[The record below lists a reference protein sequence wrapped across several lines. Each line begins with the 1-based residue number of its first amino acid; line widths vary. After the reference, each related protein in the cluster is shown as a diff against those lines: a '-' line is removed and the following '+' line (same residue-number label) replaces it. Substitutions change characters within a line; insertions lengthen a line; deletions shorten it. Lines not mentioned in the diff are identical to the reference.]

1 MITPKELLAKA
12 DKIVFKIIAAHLKGD
27 SKFPLIMPSNK
38 QVTGS
43 NFSDWKNDL
52 APLYQQSKAVKKKG
66 YSVDWKEKNIN
77 GSKQSVP
84 SKIYFDTIED
94 FLHFVEKENDFQ
106 KILSVK
112 GILINSFPLLEQW
125 ANDNPEVLLNNYL
138 AWPEIIKVCKYFT
151 SNTPPHPYYIREL
164 PVEVHSK
171 FIEQNANLLKKLL
184 NLLLPDDWI
193 NIASNDFSERFF
205 LRKVSIYTQIRILD
219 EGLKSHLGYDEC
231 SLTLEDAAWIKWV
244 PENVFIIENQICFLT
259 FPKVKNSVAIFGE
272 GFKSRLSKDIPW
284 LNQTNLY
291 CWFDLDTA
299 GFEMLNMIREYY
311 PKAIS
316 FLMDEKTYA
325 RFQQFSVDNKG
336 KKKTLPLLSPDEK
349 KIHQFFID
357 NNRRLE
363 QERITQFYI
372 KQELQYLRM

>member
-1 MITPKELLAKA
+1 MIVPKELLAKA
-12 DKIVFKIIAAHLKGD
+12 NKIVFKIIAAHLKGD
-27 SKFPLIMPSNK
+27 GKFPLFIPSNK

-52 APLYQQSKAVKKKG
+52 MPLYQQSKAVKKRG
-66 YSVDWKEKNIN
+66 YSVDWKIKNIK

-84 SKIYFDTIED
+84 AKIYFESIED

-106 KILSVK
+106 KILLAK
-112 GILINSFPLLEQW
+112 DILIKEFPLLDHW
-125 ANDNPEVLLNNYL
+125 ANDNPEVLLNHYS
-138 AWPEIIKVCKYFT
+138 AWTEIIKVCKYFT
-151 SNTPPHPYYIREL
+151 SNRPPHPYYIREL

-171 FIEQNANLLKKLL
+171 FIEKNTNLLKKLL
-184 NLLLPDDWI
+184 DLLLPDDWI
-193 NIASNDFSERFF
+193 NIASNDFSERYF
-205 LRKVSIYTQIRILD
+205 LRKVSVYTQIRILD

-231 SLTLEDAAWIKWV
+231 SLTLENAAWIKWV

-284 LNQTNLY
+284 LNETNLY

-311 PKAIS
+311 PKANG
-316 FLMDEKTYA
+316 FLMDEKTYSL
-325 RFQQFSVDNKG
+325 FEKFSVDNKG
-336 KKKTLPLLSPDEK
+336 KKKTLPLLSPDEQ
-349 KIHQFFID
+349 KIHQFLMD
-357 NNRRLE
+357 NNKRLE
-363 QERITQFYI
+363 QERISLPYVQSNLKI
-372 KQELQYLRM
+372 DK